1 MKAVTITEKE
11 RIEDEEK
18 ESAEY
23 KNLLKK
29 HKKRAIDDHGEWTDK
44 DKENFSRLWFEHRCG
59 HD

>member
-29 HKKRAIDDHGEWTDK
+29 HKKRAIDHHGEWTDK
-44 DKENFSRLWFEHRCG
+44 DKENFGRL
-59 HD
+59 

>member
-23 KNLLKK
+23 KYLLKK
-29 HKKRAIDDHGEWTDK
+29 HKKRAIDHHGEWTDK
-44 DKENFSRLWFEHRCG
+44 DKENFGRWYSVNKLNHE
-59 HD
+59 